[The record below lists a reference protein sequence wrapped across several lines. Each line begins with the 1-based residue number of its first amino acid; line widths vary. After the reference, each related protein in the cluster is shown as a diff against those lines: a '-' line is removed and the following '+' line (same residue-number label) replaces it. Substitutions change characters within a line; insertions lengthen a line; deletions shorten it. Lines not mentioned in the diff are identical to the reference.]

1 MGFPNTL
8 AMFSVFVLAVLIAEY
23 LAFSS
28 LVLLKE
34 GPLKLTISNANKP
47 YTKKQNSL
55 LLLET
60 EEKGTSGSY
69 CFMKSEYFFIL
80 RMKKE

>member
-1 MGFPNTL
+1 
-8 AMFSVFVLAVLIAEY
+8 MFSAFILAFAKAILIAEY

-34 GPLKLTISNANKP
+34 GSQKLAVSNANKP
-47 YTKKQNSL
+47 YPKKQNRSL
-55 LLLET
+55 PLET

-69 CFMKSEYFFIL
+69 YFMKSEYFFIL